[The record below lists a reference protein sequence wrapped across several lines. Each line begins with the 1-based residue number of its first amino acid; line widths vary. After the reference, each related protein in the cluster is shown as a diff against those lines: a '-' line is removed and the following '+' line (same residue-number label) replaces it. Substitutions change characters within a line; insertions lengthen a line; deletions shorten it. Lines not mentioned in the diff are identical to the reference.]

1 MRRSFQLLLGFLV
14 MFLGVFLVVGGLGY
28 YKFSQIL
35 HYIKLAQMGAFA
47 PPPTS
52 VTTEV
57 IEASGWQPTR
67 NVIGSIAAIE
77 GITVSTDL
85 AGTVAKIAFESGGK
99 VKQGDLLVQL
109 DTSQEQAQLV
119 QACATRDLARLNR
132 DRNKGLLASHTIA
145 QADFDSSVADLQS
158 DQGAVDAIAAT
169 IAKKTVRAP
178 FDGVVGIR
186 QINLGQYLT
195 PGQAMVSLQ
204 AFDPIYVNFFLP
216 QQDLGKMTVGQTIE
230 IWVDTYPNERFHGKI
245 TALNSLVDP
254 TSRNLQVQATVR
266 NPDEKLRPG
275 MFAHVSI
282 ALGEDEHVVAIPT
295 SSISFGPDGDGVYVV
310 TEITG
315 KDGKKVK
322 AVRLQPVQLGQSRGD
337 LTAVTQGVKP
347 GDEIVTSG
355 VFRLRDRAPITVN
368 NAVRPQSE
376 LAPRSTNS

>member
-1 MRRSFQLLLGFLV
+1 MRRSFKLALGFLV
-14 MFLGVFLVVGGLGY
+14 MFLGVLVVVGGLGY
-28 YKFSQIL
+28 YKVSQIL
-35 HYIKLAQMGAFA
+35 HYIQLAKMGAFA
-47 PPPTS
+47 PPPTA

-67 NVIGSIAAIE
+67 NVIGSVAAIE

-85 AGTVAKIAFESGGK
+85 SGTVAKIAFESGSQ
-99 VKQGDLLVQL
+99 VKRGDLLVQL

-119 QACATRDLARLNR
+119 QAVAMRDLARLNR

-145 QADFDSSVADLQS
+145 QADFDSSEADLRS
-158 DQGAVDAIAAT
+158 DQGAVSAIAAT

-204 AFDPIYVNFFLP
+204 AFDPIYVNFFVP
-216 QQDLGKMTVGQTIE
+216 QQDLGKLTVGQMVG
-230 IWVDTYPNERFHGKI
+230 IWVDTYPNERFAGKI
-245 TALNSLVDP
+245 TALNSLVDA
-254 TSRNLQVQATVR
+254 TSRNVQVQATVQ
-266 NPDEKLRPG
+266 NADEKLRPG
-275 MFAHVSI
+275 MFAHVNI
-282 ALGEDEHVVAIPT
+282 VLGENEHVVAIPT
-295 SSISFGPDGDGVYVV
+295 SSISFGPDGNGVYVV
-310 TEITG
+310 SEITG
-315 KDGKKVK
+315 KDGKKGK
-322 AVRLQPVQLGQSRGD
+322 AVRLQPVQLGESRGD

-355 VFRLRDRAPITVN
+355 VFRLRDHAPITVN

-376 LAPRSTNS
+376 LAPKPANS